1 MRHRLSIRELPG
13 WAPFLERDPSLL
25 PRVFRSPSPNHGERM
40 IGKRYMRGCTK
51 NFGPGPESESGQVF
65 RTRSQAGFSMS
76 EWVRTDWMSSMS
88 EWPRGTR

>member
-51 NFGPGPESESGQVF
+51 ILGPARKKSGPKWSSL
-65 RTRSQAGFSMS
+65 FSPNSKVSMK
-76 EWVRTDWMSSMS
+76 WMYPMT
-88 EWPRGTR
+88 EWPMGVR